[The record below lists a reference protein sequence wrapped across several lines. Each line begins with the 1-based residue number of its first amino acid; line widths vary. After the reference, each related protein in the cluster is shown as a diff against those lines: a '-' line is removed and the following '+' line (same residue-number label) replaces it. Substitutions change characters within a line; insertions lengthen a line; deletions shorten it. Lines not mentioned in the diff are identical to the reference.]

1 MRLFRQ
7 RFRQRRNDTPV
18 IGSPVSVS
26 PCTSPEPEAEE
37 EAEVVNTDAV
47 VDPSVAELIVGAPVQ
62 IVPPIMNG
70 QALLVTNERPP
81 RNPAAVPHLAA
92 GILRLLAEDA
102 SEEPVLEPE
111 AAIDAR
117 DRAAAMAAPESPFNI
132 PRDSDVE

>member
-1 MRLFRQ
+1 MRLFGQ

-47 VDPSVAELIVGAPVQ
+47 VDPSVAGLTLIVGAPVQ

-70 QALLVTNERPP
+70 
-81 RNPAAVPHLAA
+81 
-92 GILRLLAEDA
+92 
-102 SEEPVLEPE
+102 
-111 AAIDAR
+111 
-117 DRAAAMAAPESPFNI
+117 
-132 PRDSDVE
+132 